1 MIFSFKP
8 TKNVILE
15 CNRFCGTV
23 PIYYIFDG
31 RESER
36 IQKIND
42 HRIHKIHVRDRK
54 SMDVELFH
62 GEFKVPYG
70 IKFNREAPT
79 SIDLPTELEVIL
91 KSSDLAS
98 VKSKLLLG

>member
-1 MIFSFKP
+1 MP
-8 TKNVILE
+8 N
-15 CNRFCGTV
+15 
-23 PIYYIFDG
+23 YYIFDG

-42 HRIHKIHVRDRK
+42 KRVHKVHVTDRK
-54 SMDVELFH
+54 HMDIEAMY
-62 GEFKVPYG
+62 GEIKVPYG

-79 SIDLPTELEVIL
+79 SITLPPELEVIL

-98 VKSKLLLG
+98 VKSKVLIG